1 MAFPSSSEYAVI
13 GSGIHRLSTAYHLAR
28 DSKAVNRDGGQEIN
42 LIANAAIG
50 ARASQS
56 FWGVLSLNVQPV
68 VCEIITH
75 RVCVW
80 ESEGQAGSYYTVG
93 SPQKVPDRMRDDAP
107 AIGEQLRGTDY
118 ESAFVTEGEKVSRE
132 CTTNKLRVRRGR
144 GFISE
149 SYKNWG
155 CYGHNT
161 ARFNDSG
168 DKVEVHAERRIS
180 GVDVGEFQS
189 VNGSDRAITDNA
201 SDLRKTNDEAFTP
214 LEHVDTVAPLIFDIN
229 DSISREEM
237 WGIYHKPGF
246 NSGGVQDGGVPIKI
260 RTRRDRVNMDPHELQ
275 SADWVV
281 DTGAF
286 NPGNFPL
293 IDVYGENCDMIADS
307 NHG

>member
-28 DSKAVNRDGGQEIN
+28 DSKAVNRGGGQDIN

-56 FWGVLSLNVQPV
+56 FCGVLNLNVQPV

-75 RVCVW
+75 RACVW
-80 ESEGQAGSYYTVG
+80 ESEVQARSYYTVG

-118 ESAFVTEGEKVSRE
+118 DSVFVTEGEKVSRE
-132 CTTNKLRVRRGR
+132 CTTNKLGDRWVR
-144 GFISE
+144 GFPSE
-149 SYKNWG
+149 LHKKWG

-161 ARFNDSG
+161 ARFNDPG
-168 DKVEVHAERRIS
+168 DKVEADGVRRIS
-180 GVDVGEFQS
+180 GVDVGGFQS
-189 VNGSDRAITDNA
+189 VNGSDRAITENA

-214 LEHVDTVAPLIFDIN
+214 VEDVDTGAPLIFDIN
-229 DSISREEM
+229 GSINSEEM
-237 WGIYHKPGF
+237 WSIYHKPDF
-246 NSGGVQDGGVPIKI
+246 NFGVVQGGGGPIKI
-260 RTRRDRVNMDPHELQ
+260 RTRRDRVNVDPHGPQ

-281 DTGAF
+281 GTGAF

-293 IDVYGENCDMIADS
+293 INVYGENCDMIVDS
-307 NHG
+307 DNG